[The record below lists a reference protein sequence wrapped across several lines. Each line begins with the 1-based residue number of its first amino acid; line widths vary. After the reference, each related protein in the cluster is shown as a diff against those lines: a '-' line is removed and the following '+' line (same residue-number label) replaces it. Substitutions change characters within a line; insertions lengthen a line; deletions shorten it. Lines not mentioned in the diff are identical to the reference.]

1 MPTRGWEGRLRLAAK
16 AIDERLKADP
26 MQSVVHGDPK
36 DANFYFAA
44 DGTPQLYDFQYCGKA
59 CPAKDVA
66 YCLCCGSSAWDEAD
80 ELARGYHRDLSAAL
94 SSRGEEPPPVDAFLE
109 SLELALVHVRRC
121 LGDVAEARGAHL
133 TELVGVGDEELDEV
147 CALALGL
154 V

>member
-66 YCLCCGSSAWDEAD
+66 YCLCCGSSAWDDAD
-80 ELARGYHRDLSAAL
+80 AWRAATIGICPPRWQRAAKSRHPSTRSSRRWNWPTRTSAA
-94 SSRGEEPPPVDAFLE
+94 G
-109 SLELALVHVRRC
+109 
-121 LGDVAEARGAHL
+121 
-133 TELVGVGDEELDEV
+133 
-147 CALALGL
+147 
-154 V
+154 